1 MKRSNGWKGGLLA
14 IRAAAV
20 MLMFLTVGLVTPR
33 SAVADDP
40 PPPSCEDYT
49 IAACLYPWA
58 CEAQAEDPCGGARG
72 EQCEDQGYVAC
83 VDLPQQQCSKGA
95 AMVCLFEG
103 DGGGGGID

>member
-20 MLMFLTVGLVTPR
+20 TLLFLTVGVVTPR
-33 SAVADDP
+33 SAVADGP

-49 IAACLYPWA
+49 IDECLPPVV
-58 CEAQAEDPCGGARG
+58 CEAQAENPCGGARG

-83 VDLPQQQCSKGA
+83 VDLPVQQCSDGGA
-95 AMVCLFEG
+95 MICLFEG
-103 DGGGGGID
+103 NGGGID